1 MDIKKII
8 TLIGV
13 VFLALVGYKLIS
25 SNVQENKE
33 KAVLQ
38 EKVRLEKEPLEQ
50 CLNNIDNEAKS
61 ETERITEL
69 IRGVRTKE
77 EQDFCLGGH
86 NPNEFYN
93 KGPTTWREYCWPSYE
108 DEQREIK
115 EISDKAKIDREEC
128 YKRYK

>member
-1 MDIKKII
+1 MDHKKII
-8 TLIGV
+8 ILIGV

-38 EKVRLEKEPLEQ
+38 EKVRLEKEPLEK
-50 CLNNIDNEAKS
+50 CLNDIDNEAKS
-61 ETERITEL
+61 ETDKITEL
-69 IRGVRTKE
+69 IRDVRTKE
-77 EQDFCLGGH
+77 SQDFCLGDH

-93 KGPTTWREYCWPSYE
+93 TGPQTWREYCWPSYE
-108 DEQREIK
+108 EEQKEIK

>member
-1 MDIKKII
+1 MDHKKII
-8 TLIGV
+8 ILIGV

-50 CLNNIDNEAKS
+50 CLNNIDNESKA
-61 ETERITEL
+61 ETNKITEL
-69 IRGVRTKE
+69 MRDIRTKE
-77 EQDFCLGGH
+77 SQDFCLGSH

-93 KGPTTWREYCWPSYE
+93 AGPTTWKEYCWPSYE
-108 DEQREIK
+108 DEQKEIK
-115 EISDKAKIDREEC
+115 KISDKAKIDREEC